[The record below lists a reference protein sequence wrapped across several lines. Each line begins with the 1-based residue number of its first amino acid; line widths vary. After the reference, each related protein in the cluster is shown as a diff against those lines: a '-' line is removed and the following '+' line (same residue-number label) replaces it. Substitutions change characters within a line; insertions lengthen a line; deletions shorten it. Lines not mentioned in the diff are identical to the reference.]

1 MVVLVDRGALA
12 VVVPFVLAEVVVL
25 AGEAV
30 RADAVDLTAVVGA
43 AFLSARPGR
52 VVAPGVGLFWV
63 MGDALAAVGAG
74 LDEGPV
80 RVVGPLP
87 AVVLGAVGLDVAVAE
102 PVAGLVGLVAAVDA
116 KNFEKIWFKY

>member
-80 RVVGPLP
+80 RGVGPLP

-102 PVAGLVGLVAAVDA
+102 PVVGLVGLVAALDA
-116 KNFEKIWFKY
+116 KKYEKMWLKY

>member
-1 MVVLVDRGALA
+1 M
-12 VVVPFVLAEVVVL
+12 VL

-30 RADAVDLTAVVGA
+30 RADAADLTAVVGA

-80 RVVGPLP
+80 RGVGPLP

-116 KNFEKIWFKY
+116 KKYERKLDFN